1 VKVLVRPGLVR
12 GAVLALAGLTLFMVC
27 VYIFFPARRINA
39 LIDQALETQGLSLT
53 PAAHKT
59 ILPGLAWDNAL
70 LSSQQGPLIRFDHVT
85 FRPLLL
91 RLLTGRIVLGS
102 AASLGAGRMSLEQK
116 ISGRQTLLVAA
127 DRLSLGEMPFFKTVL
142 GARVGGS
149 LWSEGL
155 VTRGARGW
163 SGELKLEISQL
174 EFSGIR
180 IGAFPLPDAG
190 NLISKGIVRF
200 TDGKARLESLTLQ
213 GEGVYMR
220 LSGNLPLGV
229 NADAAPLDLLLE
241 IMPKPEFLDK
251 QKLVFLLLAKFM
263 ASPGVYRVPIRGTLL
278 KPDIL

>member
-1 VKVLVRPGLVR
+1 MVRPGLVR
-12 GAVLALAGLTLFMVC
+12 GAVLTLACLTLFMAC
-27 VYIFFPARRINA
+27 VYLFFPTGRINA
-39 LIDQALETQGLSLT
+39 LIDQALATQGLSLT

-70 LSSQQGPLIRFDHVT
+70 LSSQQGPLIRFDHVSV
-85 FRPLLL
+85 RPLLL
-91 RLLTGRIVLGS
+91 QLLTGRIVLGS

-116 ISGRQTLLVAA
+116 ISGRQTVLVTANSLA
-127 DRLSLGEMPFFKTVL
+127 LGEVPFFKTVL
-142 GARVGGS
+142 DARVGGS

-174 EFSGIR
+174 EFAGIR
-180 IGAFPLPDAG
+180 MGAFALPDAD
-190 NLISKGIVRF
+190 NLNSKGMVRI

-229 NADAAPLDLLLE
+229 NADAAPLDMLLE
-241 IMPKPEFLDK
+241 IMPKPEFLEK

-263 ASPGVYRVPIRGTLL
+263 ASPGVYRVPIKGTLL
-278 KPDIL
+278 KPEIL

>member
-1 VKVLVRPGLVR
+1 
-12 GAVLALAGLTLFMVC
+12 MVC

-39 LIDQALETQGLSLT
+39 LIDRTLETQGLSLT
-53 PAAHKT
+53 PPAHKT
-59 ILPGLAWDNAL
+59 ILPGLAWDKAL
-70 LSSQQGPLIRFDHVT
+70 LSSQQGPLIRFDRLSV
-85 FRPLLL
+85 RPLLL
-91 RLLTGRIVLGS
+91 QLLTGRLVLGS
-102 AASLGAGRMSLEQK
+102 AATLGAGKLSIEQK
-116 ISGRQTLLVAA
+116 ISGRQTVQVAA
-127 DRLSLGEMPFFKTVL
+127 DKLALSEMPFFKTVL

-155 VTRGARGW
+155 VTRGSKGW

-190 NLISKGIVRF
+190 NLNSKGMVRV

-263 ASPGVYRVPIRGTLL
+263 ASPGVYRVPIKGTLL
-278 KPDIL
+278 KPEIL

>member
-1 VKVLVRPGLVR
+1 MLRPGLVR
-12 GAVLALAGLTLFMVC
+12 GAVLTLACLALFMVC

-39 LIDQALETQGLSLT
+39 LIDQTLATQGLSLT
-53 PAAHKT
+53 PGAHKT

-70 LSSQQGPLIRFDHVT
+70 LSSQQGPLIRFDHAA

-91 RLLTGRIVLGS
+91 QLLTGRIVLRS

-116 ISGRQTLLVAA
+116 ISGRQTVLVTA
-127 DRLSLGEMPFFKTVL
+127 DRLALGEMPFFKTVL

-155 VTRGARGW
+155 VTLGARGW
-163 SGELKLEISQL
+163 SGEMKLEISQL

-190 NLISKGIVRF
+190 NLNSKGMVRI

-241 IMPKPEFLDK
+241 IMPKPEFLEK

-263 ASPGVYRVPIRGTLL
+263 ASPGVYRVPIKGTLL
-278 KPDIL
+278 KPEIL